1 MNGIVHAWLHGLRLI
16 AQLRQHLIIADNDS
30 ETRGLGGVVLKEKVG
45 SECGGLRVLRRRE
58 EARFR

>member
-1 MNGIVHAWLHGLRLI
+1 MNGIAHTWPHGLHSI
-16 AQLRQHLIIADNDS
+16 AQLGQHLIIADNDS

-58 EARFR
+58 EARLR